1 MAKRI
6 LVPLDGSDYSKNAIK
21 AAIEMALK
29 TDGTVIG
36 LGIIDKDEIE
46 ESTMGAGIGASY
58 FADRLEKHKLNDA
71 IKKIKNFLEDF
82 EEACKTSKVKYEVYK
97 KSGVPFEMIVE
108 LGKTSD
114 LIIMGLKTFFH
125 FETTPES
132 GETLKD
138 LLEVNVCPILAVPKV
153 ELKMT
158 GNILMATDGSVKA
171 AKAMRVYTH
180 ISKNNSNIKKIFVL
194 NVNDEIEESE
204 KILNSTK
211 KYLTTHGFKVETSTR
226 VGKPSDEIIKFAK
239 EKNISEIVMGAYG
252 NSGLSALFFGR
263 TSLKVIENGETP
275 VFFYH

>member
-29 TDGTVIG
+29 TEGTVIG
-36 LGIIDKDEIE
+36 LGIIDKDEIK

-58 FADRLEKHKLNDA
+58 FADRLEKHKMNDA

-125 FETTPES
+125 FETTPEA
-132 GETLKD
+132 GETLKE

-153 ELKMT
+153 ELKMN

-211 KYLTTHGFKVETSTR
+211 TYLTTHGFKVETFTR

-239 EKNISEIVMGAYG
+239 DKDISEIVMGAYG

-263 TSLKVIENGETP
+263 TSLKVIETGETP